1 MGSGKQLH
9 TCNFCGK
16 NQLEVEKLIS
26 GNDVF
31 ICNECITLCYDI
43 LEDDNEEKKKKSKK
57 DLISPAAIK
66 TFLDDRVIGQD
77 IAKRM
82 LSVAIYNHYKRV
94 NNPVIDGVEIDK
106 SNMLFIGSSGVGK
119 TYIVQNIAKILDVP
133 FVIVDA
139 TSLTE
144 SGYVGLDVEE
154 AITRLYQS
162 ANQDIEKTQ
171 RGIVYIDEI
180 DKKARKSESS
190 SITRDVSGEG
200 VQQALLKMMEGCEVK
215 VPPQGGRK
223 NPHGEFILVD
233 TKNILFIVGGAF
245 VGLSKAIAK
254 RLDKDNTGIG
264 FGAKFSSN
272 DEEEKNSIEY
282 LKKVDSDDLTSFG
295 LIPEMIG
302 RLPIIVPFADLEE
315 DDLVK
320 ILLEPK
326 NAIIKQYQ
334 KMFKLDNVTLEFEPE
349 SLNAVA
355 KLAIKRKTGA
365 RGLRSILESI
375 LLPIQFDLPTYSANN
390 IEKIVIT
397 DEFINGGKE
406 PLLVYR
412 TATKEQT
419 T

>member
-1 MGSGKQLH
+1 MGNPKHLH

-31 ICNECITLCYDI
+31 ICDECITLCYDI
-43 LEDDNEEKKKKSKK
+43 LEQDIKDKNKFKTDILNPPLIKK
-57 DLISPAAIK
+57 
-66 TFLDDRVIGQD
+66 FLDERVIGQD
-77 IAKRM
+77 TAKRM
-82 LSVAIYNHYKRV
+82 LSVAIYNHYKRI
-94 NNPVIDGVEIDK
+94 NNPVVDGVEIDK

-133 FVIVDA
+133 CVIIDA

-154 AITRLYQS
+154 AITRLYQ
-162 ANQDIEKTQ
+162 AADQNVERAQ

-180 DKKARKSESS
+180 DKKARKGENS

-200 VQQALLKMMEGCEVK
+200 VQQALLKMIEGSEVK

-223 NPHGEFILVD
+223 NPHGEYVIVD

-245 VGLSKAIAK
+245 VGLSKSIAK
-254 RLDKDNTGIG
+254 RLDKGATGIG
-264 FGAKFSSN
+264 FGAKISHP
-272 DEEEKNSIEY
+272 DDDEEKNSIEY
-282 LKKVDSDDLTSFG
+282 LAQVESEDLAKFG
-295 LIPEMIG
+295 IIPEMIG

-315 DDLVK
+315 EDLVR

-326 NAIIKQYQ
+326 NAIIKQFQ
-334 KMFKLDNVTLEFEPE
+334 KLFKLDNISLEFEPE
-349 SLNAVA
+349 AVRAVA
-355 KLAIKRKTGA
+355 KMAIKRKTGA
-365 RGLRSILESI
+365 RGLRNILESA
-375 LLPIQFDLPTYSANN
+375 LLSLQFDLTKYSANN
-390 IEKIVIT
+390 VEKIVIT
-397 DEFINGGKE
+397 DEFINGEKE

-412 TATKEQT
+412 NDTKEASK
-419 T
+419 